1 MVKQGTTF
9 APKKVQFV
17 KQLSAAAREASKAFG
32 LNPSMILAQ
41 SAIETGWGT
50 SSYAVN
56 HHNYFGV
63 IACGKPNDYWKGCK
77 SRINARGLCFRGYA
91 SAEQSFMDYGRLLR
105 AQYPKAATLS
115 FHPESFAQEISYS
128 AYICE
133 GNGDNREH
141 YRKML
146 IAIEQDIRDIM
157 DHHDL

>member
-1 MVKQGTTF
+1 MVKQGITF

-17 KQLSAAAREASKAFG
+17 KQLSAAAREASKAFE

-50 SSYAVN
+50 SSYAVS
-56 HHNYFGV
+56 HKNYFGI
-63 IACGKPNDYWKGCK
+63 IACGKPNAYWKGCK
-77 SRINARGLCFRGYA
+77 SSVNARGLCFRGYA
-91 SAEQSFMDYGRLLR
+91 TAEQSFMDYGRLLR
-105 AQYPKAATLS
+105 AQYPKAAAVS
-115 FHPESFAQEISYS
+115 FEPEKFAEEISYS